1 MPTLSV
7 TDLRD
12 FTIDTLMALGTPRDK
27 AEVVCENLV
36 GANLVGHDSHGV
48 LRLTTYA
55 DWVRSGLIVPTC
67 DPKIATEFAAT
78 ARIDGEWCWGAV
90 GGKFAT
96 EKAIEL
102 ARQFGVAA
110 VTLDHC
116 AHIGRLGSYTE
127 WMAEAGMAGIATTNH
142 MASVAAFGGKTRV
155 LGTNPWAMATPREEG
170 SAPIVVDFAT
180 SGVAEGKL
188 RVARYKGESVAPGL
202 IVDIDGNPSTTPAD
216 FYAGGA
222 LLPFGG
228 HKGYGMSLMADILGG
243 LLSGAGSGSDGTF
256 AGANGTLFIAV
267 DIARFVPLDFF
278 RTQSEA
284 VAERIHA
291 SAPAHGFNGVLLPGE
306 PEAAT
311 RAIREQGGIYIPD
324 TTWQDLQEL
333 RASLPTLPPAP
344 LL

>member
-7 TDLRD
+7 SELRD
-12 FTIDTLMALGTPRDK
+12 FTIDTLMAMGTPRDK

-48 LRLTTYA
+48 LRLGTYA
-55 DWVRSGLIVPTC
+55 GWVQSGLIVPTC
-67 DPKIATEFAAT
+67 EPKIVSEYGAT

-102 ARQFGVAA
+102 ARQYGVAA

-142 MASVAAFGGKTRV
+142 MASVAAFGGRTRV
-155 LGTNPWAMATPREEG
+155 LGTNPWAMATPRADG

-188 RVARYKGESVAPGL
+188 RVARYKGEQIAPGL
-202 IVDIDGNPSTTPAD
+202 VVDKDGNPSIEPND

-256 AGANGTLFIAV
+256 AGANGTLFIAI
-267 DIARFVPLDFF
+267 DIARFVPLEAF
-278 RTQSEA
+278 RAQSEA

-291 SAPAHGFNGVLLPGE
+291 SAPAQGFTSVMLPGE
-306 PEAAT
+306 PEMAT
-311 RAIREQGGIYIPD
+311 RAQREAAGIYIPE
-324 TTWQDLQEL
+324 TTWQELQEL
-333 RASLPTLPPAP
+333 RASLAP
-344 LL
+344 QPSL

>member
-1 MPTLSV
+1 MPILSV
-7 TDLRD
+7 GDLQD
-12 FTIDTLMALGTPRDK
+12 FTIDMLMALGTPRHQ
-27 AEVVCENLV
+27 AEIVCENLV

-55 DWVRSGLIVPTC
+55 EWVRSGLIVPGLE
-67 DPKIATEFAAT
+67 PRIASEFGAT
-78 ARIDGEWCWGAV
+78 ARIDGDWCWGAV

-96 EKAIEL
+96 ERAIAL
-102 ARQFGVAA
+102 ARQYGVAA

-142 MASVAAFGGKTRV
+142 SASVAAFGGRERV
-155 LGTNPWAMATPREEG
+155 LGTNPWAMASPRAVA

-188 RVARYKGESVAPGL
+188 RVARAKGESVPLGF
-202 IVDIDGNPSTTPAD
+202 IVDSEGNPSIHPDD

-228 HKGYGMSLMADILGG
+228 HKGYGLSLMADILGG
-243 LLSGAGSGSDGTF
+243 LLSGAGSGSDKTF
-256 AGANGTLFIAV
+256 AGANGTLFVAI
-267 DIARFVPLDFF
+267 DIARFVPLDWFQS
-278 RTQSEA
+278 QSEA

-291 SAPAHGFNGVLLPGE
+291 SMPAQGYTSVLLPGE
-306 PEAAT
+306 PEQST
-311 RAIREQGGIYIPD
+311 RVKRTAEGVSIPES
-324 TTWQDLQEL
+324 TWQELQEL
-333 RASLPTLPPAP
+333 RASLVPMS
-344 LL
+344 